1 MSIKKIYSKQLI
13 YFQYAS
19 DFNNVCERLNQSH
32 SLKAFDNVVSRDIK
46 LSEYIKDRLNDSN
59 FLSSY
64 SLNYNY
70 NKFYV
75 DPSKRRNISLSFNA
89 SDKLELNHFN
99 IDNVRIH
106 IFNTGIGFLELNY
119 SFFMPGLES
128 IINTIYKLKMLKG
141 DSLKK
146 VIFRKKIGKDDYL
159 YDDINIYDFIRD
171 LLKMIGNISIS
182 NVNTEALTYNLVLL
196 EKNKNDISL
205 QKLAFKLSRGY
216 KDSYKI
222 KQDDVTLSVYN
233 EFDNITWGF
242 SLEGA
247 TCVARL
253 CDDVIT
259 NDFIENN
266 LFSLNG
272 NLQTVYF
279 MMYLLIL
286 NQRYSLFSIQNK
298 LDRFIREKDSFNNEM
313 LLTFKKIK
321 NEIIL
326 FNSSAILF
334 DVGENTLYSKYY
346 DKLFKTNRIHQLI
359 EEYKIKANSIEQQ
372 LDIFKIEVEQQKT
385 KVENKKN
392 KTINKIGKIGVIV
405 ALIAFLPNF
414 ESVMQKLLNE
424 FSISYEDIPLMTIL
438 LGIGI
443 FGITIYEI
451 VIYYI
456 KKRG

>member
-146 VIFRKKIGKDDYL
+146 VILRKK
-159 YDDINIYDFIRD
+159 
-171 LLKMIGNISIS
+171 
-182 NVNTEALTYNLVLL
+182 
-196 EKNKNDISL
+196 
-205 QKLAFKLSRGY
+205 
-216 KDSYKI
+216 
-222 KQDDVTLSVYN
+222 
-233 EFDNITWGF
+233 
-242 SLEGA
+242 
-247 TCVARL
+247 
-253 CDDVIT
+253 
-259 NDFIENN
+259 
-266 LFSLNG
+266 
-272 NLQTVYF
+272 
-279 MMYLLIL
+279 
-286 NQRYSLFSIQNK
+286 
-298 LDRFIREKDSFNNEM
+298 
-313 LLTFKKIK
+313 
-321 NEIIL
+321 
-326 FNSSAILF
+326 
-334 DVGENTLYSKYY
+334 
-346 DKLFKTNRIHQLI
+346 
-359 EEYKIKANSIEQQ
+359 
-372 LDIFKIEVEQQKT
+372 
-385 KVENKKN
+385 
-392 KTINKIGKIGVIV
+392 
-405 ALIAFLPNF
+405 
-414 ESVMQKLLNE
+414 
-424 FSISYEDIPLMTIL
+424 
-438 LGIGI
+438 
-443 FGITIYEI
+443 
-451 VIYYI
+451 
-456 KKRG
+456 

>member
-1 MSIKKIYSKQLI
+1 MVSKRYKI
-13 YFQYAS
+13 
-19 DFNNVCERLNQSH
+19 
-32 SLKAFDNVVSRDIK
+32 
-46 LSEYIKDRLNDSN
+46 SEYIKDRLNDSN

-196 EKNKNDISL
+196 EKTKNDISL
-205 QKLAFKLSRGY
+205 QNLHLSYLGVIKIPIKLA
-216 KDSYKI
+216 
-222 KQDDVTLSVYN
+222 DDVTLSVYN

-242 SLEGA
+242 SLGSYV
-247 TCVARL
+247 CCRYVMM
-253 CDDVIT
+253 
-259 NDFIENN
+259 
-266 LFSLNG
+266 SL
-272 NLQTVYF
+272 
-279 MMYLLIL
+279 
-286 NQRYSLFSIQNK
+286 
-298 LDRFIREKDSFNNEM
+298 
-313 LLTFKKIK
+313 
-321 NEIIL
+321 
-326 FNSSAILF
+326 
-334 DVGENTLYSKYY
+334 
-346 DKLFKTNRIHQLI
+346 
-359 EEYKIKANSIEQQ
+359 
-372 LDIFKIEVEQQKT
+372 
-385 KVENKKN
+385 
-392 KTINKIGKIGVIV
+392 
-405 ALIAFLPNF
+405 
-414 ESVMQKLLNE
+414 
-424 FSISYEDIPLMTIL
+424 LMIL
-438 LGIGI
+438 LKII
-443 FGITIYEI
+443 FSPKWESTNCLLYDVLIDFKSKI
-451 VIYYI
+451 
-456 KKRG
+456 